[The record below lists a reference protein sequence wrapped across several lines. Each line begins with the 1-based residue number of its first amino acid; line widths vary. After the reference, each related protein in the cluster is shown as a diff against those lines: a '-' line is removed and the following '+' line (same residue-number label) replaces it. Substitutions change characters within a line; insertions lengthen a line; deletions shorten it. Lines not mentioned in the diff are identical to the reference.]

1 MSVSKRTSMPENRLL
16 AALSASEYQRL
27 VPHLEFVSLPLKQI
41 LYDSGELLRYVYF
54 PNNQT
59 IVSLVSTMEDGS
71 TVEVG
76 LVGNEGMVGI
86 PVILGGNSTTNEA
99 VVQMAGN
106 AMRMNARLL
115 KVEFERGGELQRL
128 LLLYTQALLTLVSQT
143 AVCNR
148 LHTVEER
155 LARWLLLVQERIH
168 SDELPLTQE
177 LISHML
183 GTRRA
188 GVTVAAGT
196 LSQAG
201 MIRSTRGR
209 ITIVNQEDLEATS
222 CECYRLIKAEFER
235 LLSPQHS

>member
-1 MSVSKRTSMPENRLL
+1 MSVSKRVGMPENRLL
-16 AALSASEYQRL
+16 AALSISEYQHL
-27 VPHLEFVSLPLKQI
+27 VPHLEFVSLSLKQI
-41 LYDSGELLRYVYF
+41 LYDSGEVLRYVYF
-54 PNNQT
+54 PNNQA
-59 IVSLVSTMEDGS
+59 IVSLVSTMENGS

-86 PVILGGNSTTNEA
+86 PVILGGNCTTNQA
-99 VVQMAGN
+99 IVQMAGS

-115 KVEFERGGELQRL
+115 KIEFERGGELQHL

-183 GTRRA
+183 GTGRA

-201 MIRSTRGR
+201 MIRSTRGK

-235 LLSPQHS
+235 LLSPQPS

>member
-1 MSVSKRTSMPENRLL
+1 MSVSKRVSMPGNRLL
-16 AALSASEYQRL
+16 AALSTSEYQRL
-27 VPHLEFVSLPLKQI
+27 VPHLEFVPLSLKQI
-41 LYDSGELLRYVYF
+41 LYDSGEVLRYIYF
-54 PNNQT
+54 PNNQA
-59 IVSLVSTMEDGS
+59 IVSLVSTMENGS

-86 PVILGGNSTTNEA
+86 PVILGGNCTNNQA
-99 VVQMAGN
+99 IVQMAGS

-115 KVEFERGGELQRL
+115 KSEFERGGELQRQ

-155 LARWLLLVQERIH
+155 LSRWLLSVQERIH

-196 LSQAG
+196 LSKAG

-235 LLSPQHS
+235 LLSPQPS

>member
-99 VVQMAGN
+99 VVQMGGN

-168 SDELPLTQE
+168 SDELPLT
-177 LISHML
+177 LVFISQML

>member
-1 MSVSKRTSMPENRLL
+1 MSVSKRVGMPENRLL
-16 AALSASEYQRL
+16 AALSTSEYQRL

-41 LYDSGELLRYVYF
+41 LYDSGEVLRYVYF
-54 PNNQT
+54 PNNQA
-59 IVSLVSTMEDGS
+59 IVSLVSTMENGS

-86 PVILGGNSTTNEA
+86 PVILGGNCTTNQA
-99 VVQMAGN
+99 IVQMAGS

-115 KVEFERGGELQRL
+115 KIEFERGGELQRL